1 MRQEYFLS
9 SVIRLAQHS
18 EATPLPASIRVS
30 RQLFSGAS
38 THLFVH
44 RPRSLALTALP
55 PTWAQLQFFIS
66 FISILSDL
74 ALVARSLYISSSFQ
88 CAQLRSL
95 LGASPPPFVCPSYYL
110 QLWCSRSP
118 KPICAEG
125 GCVANITATA
135 LSTPNTHTRIPRPPG
150 ADFQHSDVKWERIV
164 GVDGQV
170 MRACV
175 SCV

>member
-9 SVIRLAQHS
+9 SVIRVAQHS

-74 ALVARSLYISSSFQ
+74 APLARSLYISSSFQ

-95 LGASPPPFVCPSYYL
+95 LGASPPLFAHHTTSNYGVLALPSQFVLKEDASPTLLLRLYL
-110 QLWCSRSP
+110 RQT
-118 KPICAEG
+118 PIHAFPDRL
-125 GCVANITATA
+125 VPTFNIAT
-135 LSTPNTHTRIPRPPG
+135 
-150 ADFQHSDVKWERIV
+150 
-164 GVDGQV
+164 
-170 MRACV
+170 
-175 SCV
+175 